1 MAILPRSVLLQLR
14 RWLLLAEQKDLLLL
28 LNQPSQLALT
38 AQRRLVRRPLMIMLL
53 MHMVCQL
60 LIVENDTDLRLA
72 SRNQIIDHPFSH
84 QIVIIDL
91 GTAVPLAHID
101 ID

>member
-28 LNQPSQLALT
+28 LNQPSQLALP

-72 SRNQIIDHPFSH
+72 SRNQIIYHPFIH
-84 QIVIIDL
+84 QIFIINL
-91 GTAVPLAHID
+91 STAVPLAHID